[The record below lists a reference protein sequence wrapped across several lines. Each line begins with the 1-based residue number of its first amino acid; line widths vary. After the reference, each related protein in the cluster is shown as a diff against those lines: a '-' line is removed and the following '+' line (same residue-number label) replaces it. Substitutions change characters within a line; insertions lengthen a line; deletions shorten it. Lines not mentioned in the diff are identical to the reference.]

1 MIQHSLFFERER
13 ERDKYMSI
21 NSLIISEIENK
32 ILDLVNK
39 FNEEYKSMFQELF
52 SDMKKRFKKNKESR
66 LYSFLNICMKT
77 ERNIGYRY
85 CYRYQEA
92 MGFFFN

>member
-1 MIQHSLFFERER
+1 MIQQSLCFERER

-52 SDMKKRFKKNKESR
+52 SDMKKRFKKKR
-66 LYSFLNICMKT
+66 KADYILFLI
-77 ERNIGYRY
+77 
-85 CYRYQEA
+85 
-92 MGFFFN
+92 FV